1 MNLSFGLKGPCLNC
15 EDRVV
20 GCHSSC
26 PLYLDFKKAVE
37 EKRQIELE
45 HKNSVANDYQRDK
58 RTKMYKKVRN
68 KSKWNLSCWKQS
80 Q

>member
-15 EDRVV
+15 EDRAV
-20 GCHSSC
+20 GCHTSC
-26 PLYLDFKKAVE
+26 PLYLQFKKEVE
-37 EKRQIELE
+37 ERRQIEFE
-45 HKNSVANDYQRDK
+45 RKNSVANDYQRDK

-68 KSKWNLSCWKQS
+68 KSKGNLSCWKQS